1 MAINIDHTNS
11 AIITLRGPSNA
22 SVNDTINFVFPNTQ
36 SSSASLLLSGE
47 ADISAISGLVSALG
61 QKVEKSV
68 TGSAATRNYGTAAG
82 EVPILDADGK
92 LEGVLIP
99 SIAIRD
105 TYQVGTLADAT
116 SLSNACIG
124 DLAIATGDQKNYILC
139 SAAASG
145 YQTQSNWKEI
155 KFQEQTVC
163 CVNNLDGA
171 VTLDGS
177 NVYLSAG
184 SANYNG
190 QSIDAAVEDLY
201 VDKADKSCLNLYATT
216 GYVTDCL
223 ALYPTCTV
231 VDQCLANYETCCNF
245 STTLTNYIYS
255 CDVTTCLTGYVLRTE
270 TGSAA
275 ALDIGTSAGNVVV
288 VQGDGKICYSVLPTL
303 AITDTF
309 LIDASGDLLGLTSA
323 EQGDIAIVT
332 GAVKANYILRG
343 DTYSQAE
350 DWAQLATTFGAITGV
365 NGLTAVDGNV
375 NVGVADIDVA
385 STSTIYDGGTLLAAL
400 TGLDARITATEGDY
414 LTESEASALLADY
427 VLTGTA
433 TGIFNTKSDNGHGHA
448 ISDVT
453 GLGSC
458 LNAITTFYT
467 GAGAYAA
474 TQNASNPLMNEAI
487 GDYSVALGYGAK
499 AVQDYE
505 VAQAAGWF
513 STVGDAQVSKIPA
526 KASTTSTSLE
536 VVASVEMEASS
547 NIMFSATIIGRGA
560 SSNYAA
566 FKVEGAAQKS
576 AGGTVSILN
585 ATSVNTFEDN
595 AGAYTANAYV
605 YGSTGI
611 AFKVE
616 GDAGMKWVSDV
627 NVVKVKI

>member
-22 SVNDTINFVFPNTQ
+22 SVSDTINFVFPNTQ

-68 TGSAATRNYGTAAG
+68 TGSAATKNYGTAAG
-82 EVPILDADGK
+82 EVPILDGDGK
-92 LEGVLIP
+92 LEGTLIP

-116 SLSNACIG
+116 LLSSACIG

-139 SAAASG
+139 SAATNG
-145 YQTQSNWKEI
+145 YETQSNWKEI

-163 CVNNLDGA
+163 CVNGLDGA
-171 VTLDGS
+171 VILDGS
-177 NVYLSAG
+177 NVCLSAG
-184 SANYNG
+184 SVNYVG
-190 QSIDAAVEDLY
+190 QSIDTAVEDLY
-201 VDKADKSCLNLYATT
+201 TDKADKSCLNLYATT

-231 VDQCLANYETCCNF
+231 VDSCLMNYTTCTDFNTCIG
-245 STTLTNYIYS
+245 NYITS
-255 CDVTTCLTGYVLRTE
+255 SNVTTCLTNYVLKTE
-270 TGSAA
+270 TGNAA
-275 ALDIGTSAGNVVV
+275 CLDVGTSVGNVVV

-309 LIDASGDLLGLTSA
+309 LRDSSSDLTGIFQA
-323 EQGDIAIVT
+323 EQGDIAIIT
-332 GAVKANYILRG
+332 GAIKANYILQG
-343 DTYSQAE
+343 SNYAVAS
-350 DWAQLATTFGAITGV
+350 DWVQLATTFGAITGV
-365 NGLTAVDGNV
+365 NGLTGVDGNV
-375 NVGVADIDVA
+375 NVGVGDINVA

-400 TGLDARITATEGDY
+400 TGIDGRVGVIEGDY
-414 LTESEASALLADY
+414 LTESEATTLFADY

-453 GLGSC
+453 GLSSC
-458 LNAITTFYT
+458 LSAITTFYT
-467 GAGAYAA
+467 GEGSYAA

-487 GDYSVALGYGAK
+487 GNYSVALGYGAK

-513 STVGDAQVSKIPA
+513 SVVGDAQVSKIPA

-536 VVASVEMEASS
+536 VVASVQMESS
-547 NIMFSATIIGRGA
+547 SSILFSATIVGRGA

-595 AGAYTANAYV
+595 AGTYTADAYV
-605 YGSTGI
+605 DGSNGI

>member
-22 SVNDTINFVFPNTQ
+22 SVSDTINFVFPNTQ

-47 ADISAISGLVSALG
+47 ASISAISGLVSALG
-61 QKVEKSV
+61 QKVQKSV
-68 TGSAATRNYGTAAG
+68 TGSAASKDYGTSAG
-82 EVPILDADGK
+82 QVPILDENGK
-92 LEGVLIP
+92 LEGSLIP

-105 TYQVGTLADAT
+105 TFQVNTLSDAT
-116 SLSNACIG
+116 SLSSACIG

-139 SAAASG
+139 SAAANG
-145 YQTQSNWKEI
+145 YQTQGNWKEI

-163 CVNNLDGA
+163 CVNGLDGA

-184 SANYNG
+184 SVNYG
-190 QSIDAAVEDLY
+190 AQSIDTAIEDLY
-201 VDKADKSCLNLYATT
+201 VDKADKSCLNLYVTT
-216 GYVTDCL
+216 GDLSTCL
-223 ALYPTCTV
+223 SNYLTSGQIDTCLNDYTTCT
-231 VDQCLANYETCCNF
+231 DFNTCIGD
-245 STTLTNYIYS
+245 YITS
-255 CDVTTCLTGYVLRTE
+255 SDVTTCLTGYVLRTE

-275 ALDIGTSAGNVVV
+275 SLDIGTSVGNVVV
-288 VQGDGKICYSVLPTL
+288 VQGDGKICYSILPTL

-309 LIDASGDLLGLTSA
+309 LIDSFANLTGLTTA
-323 EQGDIAIVT
+323 EKGDIAIVT
-332 GAVKANYILRG
+332 GAVKANYILNG
-343 DTYSQAE
+343 DDYFQAG
-350 DWAQLATTFGAITGV
+350 DWSQLATTFGAITGV
-365 NGLTAVDGNV
+365 NGLTGVDGNV

-400 TGLDARITATEGDY
+400 TGIDGRVGVIEGDY
-414 LTESEASALLADY
+414 LTEGEATTLFADY

-453 GLGSC
+453 GLSGC
-458 LNAITTFYT
+458 LSAITTFYT
-467 GAGAYAA
+467 GAGLFAA
-474 TQNASNPLMNEAI
+474 TQNGSTPGMNEAL

-513 STVGDAQVSKIPA
+513 TNVGDAQVSKIPA
-526 KASTTSTSLE
+526 KASTNSSSLE
-536 VVASVEMEASS
+536 VVASVEMEACS

-595 AGAYTANAYV
+595 AGAYTADAYV

-611 AFKVE
+611 AFKVS

>member
-1 MAINIDHTNS
+1 
-11 AIITLRGPSNA
+11 
-22 SVNDTINFVFPNTQ
+22 
-36 SSSASLLLSGE
+36 
-47 ADISAISGLVSALG
+47 
-61 QKVEKSV
+61 
-68 TGSAATRNYGTAAG
+68 
-82 EVPILDADGK
+82 
-92 LEGVLIP
+92 
-99 SIAIRD
+99 
-105 TYQVGTLADAT
+105 
-116 SLSNACIG
+116 
-124 DLAIATGDQKNYILC
+124 LAIATGDQKNYILC

-184 SANYNG
+184 SVNYNG

-231 VDQCLANYETCCNF
+231 VDQCLANYTTCTDFNTCIG
-245 STTLTNYIYS
+245 NYITS
-255 CDVTTCLTGYVLRTE
+255 SDVTTCLTNYVLETE

-275 ALDIGTSAGNVVV
+275 SLDIGTSAGNVVV

-309 LIDASGDLLGLTSA
+309 LIDASGDLTGLTSA

-343 DTYSQAE
+343 DAYSQAE
-350 DWAQLATTFGAITGV
+350 DWVQLATTFGAITGV
-365 NGLTAVDGNV
+365 NGLTGVDGAV
-375 NVGVADIDVA
+375 NVGVSNINVSD
-385 STSTIYDGGTLLAAL
+385 TSTVYDGGTLLAAL

-453 GLGSC
+453 GLASC
-458 LNAITTFYT
+458 LNSITTFYT
-467 GAGAYAA
+467 GAGSYAA

-595 AGAYTANAYV
+595 AGAYTADAYV
-605 YGSTGI
+605 DGSNGI

>member
-61 QKVEKSV
+61 QKLEKSV
-68 TGSAATRNYGTAAG
+68 TGSAATKNYGTAAG

-92 LEGVLIP
+92 LEGALIP

-116 SLSNACIG
+116 SLSSACIG

-163 CVNNLDGA
+163 CVNGLDGA

-177 NVYLSAG
+177 NVCLGAS
-184 SANYNG
+184 SVNYVG
-190 QSIDAAVEDLY
+190 QTIDTAIEDLY
-201 VDKADKSCLNLYATT
+201 IDKADKSCLNLYATT
-216 GYVTDCL
+216 GYVTECL
-223 ALYPTCTV
+223 ACYPTCTV
-231 VDQCLANYETCCNF
+231 VDQCLANYTTCTDFNTCI
-245 STTLTNYIYS
+245 SDYITS
-255 CDVTTCLTGYVLRTE
+255 SNVTTCLTNYVLKTE

-275 ALDIGTSAGNVVV
+275 SLDVGTSVGNVVV
-288 VQGDGKICYSVLPTL
+288 VQGDGKICYSILPTL

-309 LIDASGDLLGLTSA
+309 LIDATGDLTGLTAA

-332 GAVKANYILRG
+332 GAVKANYILQGNDYSTAG
-343 DTYSQAE
+343 D
-350 DWAQLATTFGAITGV
+350 WVQLATTFGAITGV
-365 NGLTAVDGNV
+365 NGLTGVDGNV
-375 NVGVADIDVA
+375 NVGVADINVA

-400 TGLDARITATEGDY
+400 TGIDGRVGVIEEDY
-414 LTESEASALLADY
+414 LTEGEATTLFADY

-453 GLGSC
+453 GLGAC
-458 LNAITTFYT
+458 LNSITTFYT
-467 GAGAYAA
+467 GAGSYAA
-474 TQNASNPLMNEAI
+474 TQNASNAAMNEAL

-513 STVGDAQVSKIPA
+513 NDVGDAQVSKIPA
-526 KASTTSTSLE
+526 KASTTSSSLE
-536 VVASVEMEASS
+536 TVASVQMEASS

-595 AGAYTANAYV
+595 AGAYTADAYV
-605 YGSTGI
+605 DGSNGI

>member
-22 SVNDTINFVFPNTQ
+22 SVSDTINFVFPNTQ

-68 TGSAATRNYGTAAG
+68 TGSAASKDYGTSAG
-82 EVPILDADGK
+82 QVPILDGDGK
-92 LEGVLIP
+92 LEGTLIP

-139 SAAASG
+139 SAAANA

-163 CVNNLDGA
+163 CVNGLDGA

-177 NVYLSAG
+177 NVLLSA
-184 SANYNG
+184 SSVNYNG
-190 QSIDAAVEDLY
+190 QSIDTAIEDLY
-201 VDKADKSCLNLYATT
+201 TDKADKSCLNS
-216 GYVTDCL
+216 YVTSADLTTCL
-223 ALYPTCTV
+223 EYYPTCTV
-231 VDQCLANYETCCNF
+231 VNQCLANYTTCTGFNTCIG
-245 STTLTNYIYS
+245 SYITS
-255 CDVTTCLTGYVLRTE
+255 SDVTTCLESYVLKTE

-275 ALDIGTSAGNVVV
+275 SLDVGTNVGNVVV
-288 VQGDGKICYSVLPTL
+288 VQGDGKISYSILPTL

-309 LIDASGDLLGLTSA
+309 LRDSSSELTSISQA
-323 EQGDIAIVT
+323 EQGDIAIIT
-332 GAVKANYILRG
+332 GAVKANYILQG
-343 DTYSQAE
+343 NDYSQAE
-350 DWAQLATTFGAITGV
+350 NWVQLATTFGAITGV
-365 NGLTAVDGNV
+365 NGLTGVDGAV

-385 STSTIYDGGTLLAAL
+385 STSTVYDGGTLLAAL
-400 TGLDARITATEGDY
+400 TGIDGRIGAIEDNY
-414 LTESEASALLADY
+414 LTEGEATTLFADY

-453 GLGSC
+453 GLSSC
-458 LNAITTFYT
+458 LNSITTFYT
-467 GAGAYAA
+467 GEGSYAA
-474 TQNASNPLMNEAI
+474 TQNGSNPLMNEAI

-513 STVGDAQVSKIPA
+513 SAVGDAQVSKIPA
-526 KASTTSTSLE
+526 KASTTSSSLE
-536 VVASVEMEASS
+536 TVASIQMEASS

-585 ATSVNTFEDN
+585 ATSVNIFEDN
-595 AGAYTANAYV
+595 AGAYTADAYV
-605 YGSTGI
+605 DNGNI

>member
-11 AIITLRGPSNA
+11 AIITLRGPSNV
-22 SVNDTINFVFPNTQ
+22 SVGDTVNFVFPNTQ
-36 SSSASLLLSGE
+36 STSASLLLSGE
-47 ADISAISGLVSALG
+47 ADIAAISGLVSALG
-61 QKVEKSV
+61 EKVEKSV
-68 TGSAATRNYGTAAG
+68 TGSAASKDYGTSAG
-82 EVPILDADGK
+82 QVPILDEDGK
-92 LEGVLIP
+92 LESILIP

-105 TYQVGTLADAT
+105 TYQVDTLADAT

-139 SAAASG
+139 SAAENA

-155 KFQEQTVC
+155 KFQEQSVC
-163 CVNNLDGA
+163 CVNGLDGA

-177 NVYLSAG
+177 NICLSP
-184 SANYNG
+184 SSTNYVG
-190 QSIDAAVEDLY
+190 QSIDTAVEDLY
-201 VDKADKSCLNLYATT
+201 TDKADKSCLNLYATT

-231 VDQCLANYETCCNF
+231 VDSCLENYTTCTDFNSCISNYIT
-245 STTLTNYIYS
+245 SSDVTSCLTNY
-255 CDVTTCLTGYVLRTE
+255 VLKTE

-275 ALDIGTSAGNVVV
+275 SLDIGTSAGNVVV

-309 LIDASGDLLGLTSA
+309 LIDAYEDLTGLTAA
-323 EQGDIAIVT
+323 EQGDVAIVT
-332 GAVKANYILRG
+332 GAVKANYILQG
-343 DTYSQAE
+343 NDYSQAG
-350 DWAQLATTFGAITGV
+350 DWVQLATTFGAITGV
-365 NGLTAVDGNV
+365 NGLTGVDGAV
-375 NVGVADIDVA
+375 NVGVADINVA

-400 TGLDARITATEGDY
+400 TGIDGRVGAIEADY
-414 LTESEASALLADY
+414 LTEGEATTLFADY

-433 TGIFNTKSDNGHGHA
+433 TGVFESKSDNGHGHA

-453 GLGSC
+453 GLSDC
-458 LNAITTFYT
+458 LSAITTFYT
-467 GAGAYAA
+467 GAGSYAA

-513 STVGDAQVSKIPA
+513 NNVGDAQVSKIPA
-526 KASTTSTSLE
+526 KASTTSSSLE
-536 VVASVEMEASS
+536 TVASIEMEASS
-547 NIMFSATIIGRGA
+547 NIMFSATIIGRGG

-566 FKVEGAAQKS
+566 FRVEGAAQKS
-576 AGGTVSILN
+576 SGGTVSILN

-595 AGAYTANAYV
+595 AGAYTADAYV
-605 YGSTGI
+605 DGSNGI